1 VAPSSPLKAIRLRVY
16 PTKETRKVLRQW
28 FGVARWT
35 YNQCAAAINN
45 SALDSSRA
53 ALRAAF
59 VNRHAPLLQDKRWV
73 TSVPYTVRDGALVD
87 AVNARAAYNAKQAKN
102 KNGFHLKFRSLHDP
116 QQSIAVVKAQWAR
129 PNGVYSMVF
138 SADALPCD
146 KRYSHLLRDLPHDS
160 RLMRDKHHHYFLC
173 VPIERSSHPR
183 PRRRDRMVAI
193 DPGVRT
199 FLTTYDQ
206 DGLVHEWG
214 KGDHAR
220 LYRLAVHVDKLNQR
234 ASDRSITHRHRYG
247 IKKAIGRIYTRIR
260 NLVDDV
266 HRKAC
271 KWLCE
276 QYDTI
281 LLPAF
286 NASSVVKQDSRRI
299 HTKSVRSMLHWS
311 HYRLRQ
317 RLLFKA
323 SEYPGV
329 NVQVVTEEWTS
340 KTCGRCSAVHHE
352 LGSRKRFVCPS
363 CGWSC
368 DRDVNGAR
376 NIMLKAL
383 SAHEQPSLRGAFGT

>member
-1 VAPSSPLKAIRLRVY
+1 M
-16 PTKETRKVLRQW
+16 
-28 FGVARWT
+28 
-35 YNQCAAAINN
+35 
-45 SALDSSRA
+45 
-53 ALRAAF
+53 
-59 VNRHAPLLQDKRWV
+59 
-73 TSVPYTVRDGALVD
+73 D
-87 AVNARAAYNAKQAKN
+87 AVNARAAYNAKQSKN
-102 KNGFHLKFRSLHDP
+102 KNGFHLRFRSLRDP
-116 QQSIAVVKAQWAR
+116 QQSIAVPKQNWAR
-129 PNGVYSMVF
+129 SSGVYSMVF
-138 SADALPCD
+138 SADALPCRD
-146 KRYSHLLRDLPHDS
+146 ERYGHLLRDLPHDS
-160 RLMRDKHHHYFLC
+160 RLVRDNHHHYFLC

-183 PRRRDRMVAI
+183 RRRRDRMVAI

-206 DGLVHEWG
+206 DGMVHEWG

-220 LYRLAVHVDKLNQR
+220 LYRLAVHVDKLQQR
-234 ASDRSITHRHRYG
+234 TSDRSITHRRRYG
-247 IKKAIGRIYTRIR
+247 IQKAIGRIYTRIR

-286 NASSVVKQDSRRI
+286 NASAMVKRDDRRI

-311 HYRLRQ
+311 HYRFRQ

-340 KTCGRCSAVHHE
+340 KTCGRCSAVHHQ
-352 LGSRKRFVCPS
+352 LGSRKQFDCPS